1 MTTRWE
7 AEGLFVKV
15 CGLGTPADVEAAAE
29 AGADAVGFV
38 FWEPSPRHH
47 DLPTIRRLAEASPVT
62 TVLVTVDL
70 DSEDLLAAAAQA
82 GVDAVQP
89 HGRHSGVAAAAARR
103 FGLGVIQPVR
113 AGQEPPPETPNELLL
128 IDTPHATLPGGTG
141 ETFDWDAIAHLER
154 RFLLAGGLDPD
165 NVADAVQRV
174 RPFGVDASSG
184 LESSPGVKDPARIRD
199 FVKVA
204 KETHR
209 P

>member
-1 MTTRWE
+1 MSVRWE
-7 AEGLFVKV
+7 ADGLFVKV
-15 CGLGTPADVEAAAE
+15 CGLGTPEDVEAAAD

-47 DLPTIRRLAEASPVT
+47 DLQTIRRLAGASPVT

-70 DSEDLLAAAAQA
+70 DSQELLAAATQA